1 MKSEYLVDF
10 IKDEEKEEFKKK
22 VAAESRSK
30 GKGQFTREEVRKQ
43 YLEIAK
49 EITNEINKLED
60 LYEAGGINER
70 AYNVR
75 RNMLFDLRVKNRE
88 TYMKTTNLQRC

>member
-10 IKDEEKEEFKKK
+10 IKDEEREDFKKK
-22 VAAESRSK
+22 VAAEHKSER
-30 GKGQFTREEVRKQ
+30 KGQFTREEVRKQ
-43 YLEIAK
+43 YLEIAR

-88 TYMKTTNLQRC
+88 TYMKTTNLRRC

>member
-10 IKDEEKEEFKKK
+10 IKDEEREDFKKK
-22 VAAESRSK
+22 VAAEHRFER
-30 GKGQFTREEVRKQ
+30 KGQFTREEVRKQ

-60 LYEAGGINER
+60 LYEAGSINER

-88 TYMKTTNLQRC
+88 TYMKTTNLRRC